1 MDTHLLTFRVEGH
14 FELADNDVSCIEQ
27 CSFLRINMNNMCLKI
42 FNNVIIDNKCISF
55 PVSLFL

>member
-1 MDTHLLTFRVEGH
+1 MDTHLLTFCVEGH

-27 CSFLRINMNNMCLKI
+27 CSFLSINMNNMCLKI

-55 PVSLFL
+55 PV